1 LTRADLADQASDRP
15 RTLGRAGAEPS
26 DCAPM
31 GARPLLFV
39 DVDGVISLWGFALDR
54 VPPGRW
60 ALVEG
65 VPHFLSVRAAEH
77 LLTLSAHFDLV
88 WCTGWEEKADEHLP
102 HLLRLPVGLPHLS
115 FDRTRDEVSRHGH
128 WKLAAIEQHA
138 GDRPL
143 AWIDDALDDAC
154 RAWAQARPAP
164 TLLVQTDP
172 AVGLA
177 DEHAETLRSFALGMQ
192 AGR

>member
-1 LTRADLADQASDRP
+1 MTRADLADQASDRP

-65 VPHFLSVRAAEH
+65 VPHFLSEIGRAH
-77 LLTLSAHFDLV
+77 V
-88 WCTGWEEKADEHLP
+88 
-102 HLLRLPVGLPHLS
+102 
-115 FDRTRDEVSRHGH
+115 
-128 WKLAAIEQHA
+128 
-138 GDRPL
+138 
-143 AWIDDALDDAC
+143 
-154 RAWAQARPAP
+154 
-164 TLLVQTDP
+164 
-172 AVGLA
+172 
-177 DEHAETLRSFALGMQ
+177 
-192 AGR
+192 